1 MSSPIVV
8 DGQIYMHL
16 KNKRFTS
23 LNPETGEA
31 NWTTSPVG
39 DYWSMASNG
48 KGILALSDKGDL
60 RLIAPNATK
69 YELKDEAKVAD
80 DSWAHLAV
88 QDDLIIVRD
97 LNALKVY
104 TWK

>member
-1 MSSPIVV
+1 
-8 DGQIYMHL
+8 
-16 KNKRFTS
+16 
-23 LNPETGEA
+23 
-31 NWTTSPVG
+31 VG

-48 KGILALSDKGDL
+48 KDILALSDKGDL
-60 RLIAPNATK
+60 RLIAPNSAE

-80 DSWAHLAV
+80 NSWAHLAI
-88 QDDLIIVRD
+88 QGDKIIVRD